1 VEAGL
6 LLGQPNNC
14 ICSAVALP
22 AQKQPSVGNVHPHS
36 QHSLARQ
43 HRPLHARS
51 RASVFMSA
59 SRSRNAALSHLSL
72 LSNLKEI
79 KIKNI
84 IIFYF
89 FIKKIKQNNL
99 HCFQYNK

>member
-1 VEAGL
+1 
-6 LLGQPNNC
+6 
-14 ICSAVALP
+14 
-22 AQKQPSVGNVHPHS
+22 
-36 QHSLARQ
+36 
-43 HRPLHARS
+43 
-51 RASVFMSA
+51 MSA